1 MTAPSPGDTEQWT
14 IVQVASYLRM
24 SYQDARNA
32 MLEGVFGESFYE
44 AKSRRLTVLASAV
57 RAYRDARDAK
67 RRKAPKKARKSR

>member
-44 AKSRRLTVLASAV
+44 AK
-57 RAYRDARDAK
+57 
-67 RRKAPKKARKSR
+67 